1 MMNQS
6 SGDVKHGRRQVGFRW
21 FEHLSRIQK
30 PLFRLFCFPYAGG
43 SAHLFR
49 QWQSYF
55 PHTLDVCLVHLPGR
69 GIRISEPAFRR
80 LPELISV
87 LAPEMECYINDEFA
101 LYGHSMG
108 AMISFELAREL
119 FRRHGRGP
127 RRLFLSGSSA
137 PQCRDTEK
145 KTYDLPHDEFIAH
158 LKELNG
164 TPPALLEDRQT
175 LEVFMPTLRAD
186 FEMVQTYEYRPGPP
200 LPCPLNIYGG
210 LQDPDVAPEKLRAWQ
225 LQTTAAFDLK
235 MFEGDHFF
243 IQSSG
248 TNFIHALKQDVLAA
262 FQGPGLP
269 PA

>member
-6 SGDVKHGRRQVGFRW
+6 SADVIHGRRKASSRW
-21 FEHLSRIQK
+21 FDHLSRIQK

-69 GIRISEPAFRR
+69 GARISEPAFTRF
-80 LPELISV
+80 PELITV
-87 LAPEMECYINDEFA
+87 LAQEIECYVNDEFA

-127 RRLFLSGSSA
+127 RRLFLSGSRA
-137 PQCRDTEK
+137 PQCHRTK
-145 KTYDLPHDEFIAH
+145 KQTYDLPHDEFIAH
-158 LKELNG
+158 LRELNG
-164 TPPALLEDRQT
+164 TPQALLDDQQA
-175 LEVFMPTLRAD
+175 LELFMPTLRAD
-186 FEMVQTYEYRPGPP
+186 FEMVQTYEYRNGPP

-210 LQDPDVAPEKLRAWQ
+210 LQDPDVALEELRPWQ
-225 LQTTAAFDLK
+225 LQTTATCDLK

-243 IQSSG
+243 IQG
-248 TNFIHALKQDVLAA
+248 PGRNFIHAFRQDVLAA
-262 FQGPGLP
+262 FHLSP
-269 PA
+269 